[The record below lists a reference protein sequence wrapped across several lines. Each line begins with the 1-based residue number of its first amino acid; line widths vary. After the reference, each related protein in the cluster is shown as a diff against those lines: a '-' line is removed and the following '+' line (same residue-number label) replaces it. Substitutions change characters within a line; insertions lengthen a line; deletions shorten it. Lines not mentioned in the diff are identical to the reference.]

1 MGAVLRESP
10 LTWGLLLVNLLFYL
24 LSAACAGS
32 LVSIDNRTLVAC
44 GGLYGPA
51 VLLGGEWWRLGSA
64 MFLHGG
70 LTHLLLN
77 MVSLWIVGRM
87 MEHYFGGVVTLT
99 IYLASGVMG
108 FLVSLLAHP
117 AAVSVGASGAIFG
130 LFGALGGFAFFHRER
145 LGPHYRSF
153 VREFGAILGLNLLV
167 GLLIPEV
174 DMSAHLGG
182 LLLGALGGYLA
193 VRSRGAFLLFLA
205 LSALVAWGIVR
216 FWVLPRMTILYMPA

>member
-1 MGAVLRESP
+1 MGAALRESP
-10 LTWGLLLVNLLFYL
+10 VTWGLILLDVLLYL

-32 LVSIDNRTLVAC
+32 LVAIDNRTLVLC

-87 MEHYFGGVVTLT
+87 MEHYFGGVVTLA
-99 IYLASGVMG
+99 IYLTSGLMG

-117 AAVSVGASGAIFG
+117 TAVAVGASGAIFG
-130 LFGALGGFAFFHRER
+130 LFGALGGFAYFHRER
-145 LGPHYRSF
+145 LGAHYRRF

-167 GLLIPEV
+167 GLLIPAV

-182 LLLGALGGYLA
+182 LLLGAVAGYLA
-193 VRSRGAFLLFLA
+193 VQSRIAFVLFLA
-205 LSALVAWGIVR
+205 LSALMAWGIVQ
-216 FWVLPRMTILYMPA
+216 FWVLPRMTILYLPA